1 MNERL
6 TVSEAGKNCLK
17 YTGFMCFSS
26 VISSE
31 KGNDI
36 RNRMLQNIQNYY
48 FPEVQVLK
56 LPIMNLK

>member
-26 VISSE
+26 FISSE
-31 KGNDI
+31 KR
-36 RNRMLQNIQNYY
+36 RNRMLQNIQDDY
-48 FPEVQVLK
+48 FPEVQILK
-56 LPIMNLK
+56 LPIKNLE